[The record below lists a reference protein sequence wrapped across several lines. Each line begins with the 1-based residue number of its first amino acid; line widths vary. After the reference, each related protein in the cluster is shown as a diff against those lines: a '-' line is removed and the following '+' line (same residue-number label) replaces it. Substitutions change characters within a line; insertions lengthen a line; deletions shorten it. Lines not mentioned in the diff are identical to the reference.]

1 MAKFAP
7 NGAKVWEQTIGGNQ
21 DDTLTL
27 LQSDG
32 AGGYILAGDSASDVS
47 GTKNSAAIGGGDF
60 WLLDLAVFDQPAG
73 TPVIQVNGIFATG
86 GVILSDTPA
95 QVAITTS
102 FPGGNINYTLD
113 GSTPGKASSSY
124 TQPFIVSNSATL
136 RAVAYNSA
144 SSHSAEAEPVQL
156 QITTSFAL
164 DTGTA
169 GNGTI
174 TVDPTPGPYLPGT
187 VVTLTATPIQSIE
200 NGGSVSSIR

>member
-1 MAKFAP
+1 MSGTKISPNYGGQDYFVAKFAP

-21 DDTLTL
+21 DDTLTF

-60 WLLDLAVFDQPAG
+60 WLLDLAVFDEPAG
-73 TPVIQVNGIFATG
+73 TPVIQVNGVFATG

-144 SSHSAEAEPVQL
+144 SSHSAE
-156 QITTSFAL
+156 
-164 DTGTA
+164 
-169 GNGTI
+169 
-174 TVDPTPGPYLPGT
+174 
-187 VVTLTATPIQSIE
+187 
-200 NGGSVSSIR
+200 